1 MNQAA
6 TLKDWKD
13 YRDTERGIADND
25 IPDRID
31 PVHVPK
37 VLCFS
42 SGKGGVGKTSIVTNL
57 AMAVSRKG
65 KNVLILDADLGLAN
79 VDVMLGITPKYSIQ
93 HVFSG
98 EKTLSDVIVDG
109 PGGIKLLPAS
119 SGIQELCHLDES
131 DKLFLLNEFDSL
143 DQPIDVMFIDNA
155 AGISDTVMYFNMA
168 AEERVVILTPEPTSI
183 TDAYALIKVL
193 SQRYRV
199 NEFSI
204 IVNWSNSRKE
214 AQNVFRQLTSVA
226 DRFLGF
232 LSFNFLGYIPRDL
245 CIPKSVRRQKAALEI
260 FPACR
265 ACQEFEKIAETVL
278 SGKEKRSDGNIKF
291 FWQNLLRL

>member
-6 TLKDWKD
+6 TLKEWKN
-13 YRDTERGIADND
+13 YCETEKGVTAEDRTGHLPTPGI
-25 IPDRID
+25 
-31 PVHVPK
+31 PK

-57 AMAVSRKG
+57 AMAVSKKG

-98 EKTLSDVIVDG
+98 EKTLSEIIVDG

-119 SGIQELCHLDES
+119 SGIQELCHLDDSE
-131 DKLFLLNEFDSL
+131 KLFLLNEFDTL
-143 DQPIDVMFIDNA
+143 THPIDIMFIDNA
-155 AGISDTVMYFNMA
+155 AGISDSVMYFNMA
-168 AEERVVILTPEPTSI
+168 SEERVVILTPEPTSI

-193 SQRYRV
+193 SQQYRV
-199 NEFSI
+199 SEFSI
-204 IVNWSNSRKE
+204 IVNWSNSKKE
-214 AQNVFRQLTSVA
+214 AQNVFKQLTSVA

-245 CIPKSVRRQKAALEI
+245 CIPKSVRQQKAALEL

-278 SGKEKRSDGNIKF
+278 SNFEKKNDGNIKF

>member
-6 TLKDWKD
+6 TLKEWKD
-13 YRDTERGIADND
+13 YSGAETGISDRGSTARDTSYR
-25 IPDRID
+25 
-31 PVHVPK
+31 VPK

-57 AMAVSRKG
+57 ALAVSRKG

-98 EKTLSDVIVDG
+98 EKSLSDVILDG
-109 PGGIKLLPAS
+109 PEGIKLLPAS
-119 SGIQELCHLDES
+119 SGIQEMCLLDES
-131 DKLFLLNEFDSL
+131 EKLFLLNEFDSL
-143 DQPIDVMFIDNA
+143 DEPIDVMLIDNA

-168 AEERVVILTPEPTSI
+168 SEERVVILTPEPTSI

-193 SQRYRV
+193 SQGYRV

-204 IVNWSNSRKE
+204 IVNWTNSKKE

-245 CIPKSVRRQKAALEI
+245 CIPKSVRQQKTALEI

-265 ACQEFEKIAETVL
+265 ASQEFERIAEEVL
-278 SGKEKRSDGNIKF
+278 KQKGKRNDGNIKF
-291 FWQNLLRL
+291 FWQDLLRL

>member
-6 TLKDWKD
+6 TLKQWKAFCSLD
-13 YRDTERGIADND
+13 ETGLNRRDGHYDATLSNPR
-25 IPDRID
+25 
-31 PVHVPK
+31 

-57 AMAVSRKG
+57 AIAISKMG
-65 KNVLILDADLGLAN
+65 KNVLVLDADLGLAN

-98 EKTLSDVIVDG
+98 ERSLSDIIMKG

-119 SGIQELCHLDES
+119 SGVQELCHLNES
-131 DKLFLLNEFDSL
+131 EKLFLLNEFDTLEDS
-143 DQPIDVMFIDNA
+143 IDVMLIDNA

-168 AEERVVILTPEPTSI
+168 SQSRVIILTPEPTSI

-193 SQRYRV
+193 STRYMV
-199 NEFSI
+199 KEFSI
-204 IVNWSNSRKE
+204 IVNWTSSRQE
-214 AQNVFRQLTSVA
+214 AYKIFKQLTAVA

-232 LSFNFLGYIPRDL
+232 LSFNFLGHIPKDTS
-245 CIPKSVRRQKAALEI
+245 IPKSVRQQKPALEL
-260 FPACR
+260 FPESR
-265 ACQEFEKIAETVL
+265 ACKGFRQLAENIMNQQLKTC
-278 SGKEKRSDGNIKF
+278 DGNIKF
-291 FWQNLLRL
+291 FWKNLLRL

>member
-6 TLKDWKD
+6 TLKEWKG
-13 YRDTERGIADND
+13 YCDTEKGIAGADN
-25 IPDRID
+25 PDYGISS
-31 PVHVPK
+31 HVPK
-37 VLCFS
+37 VFCFS
-42 SGKGGVGKTSIVTNL
+42 SGKGGVGKTSIVINL
-57 AMAVSRKG
+57 ALAVAKKG
-65 KNVLILDADLGLAN
+65 KSVLILDADLGLAN

-98 EKTLSDVIVDG
+98 EKTLSDVIIDG

-131 DKLFLLNEFDSL
+131 EKLFLLNEFGSL
-143 DQPIDVMFIDNA
+143 DQPIDMMLIDNA
-155 AGISDTVMYFNMA
+155 AGISDIVMYFNMA
-168 AEERVVILTPEPTSI
+168 SENRVVILTPEPTSI
-183 TDAYALIKVL
+183 TDAYATIKL
-193 SQRYRV
+193 LFQRYQV

-214 AQNVFRQLTSVA
+214 AQNVFRQLTAVA

-245 CIPKSVRRQKAALEI
+245 CIPKSVRQQKAALEI
-260 FPACR
+260 FPECR
-265 ACQEFEKIAETVL
+265 ASQEFQKIAASVL
-278 SGKEKRSDGNIKF
+278 CDSVKKNDGNIKF
-291 FWQNLLRL
+291 FWKNLLRL

>member
-1 MNQAA
+1 M
-6 TLKDWKD
+6 KGWKD
-13 YRDTERGIADND
+13 YCDND
-25 IPDRID
+25 RGLGGKNDVSRATGAQLPR
-31 PVHVPK
+31 VW
-37 VLCFS
+37 CFS
-42 SGKGGVGKTSIVTNL
+42 SGKGGVGKTSIVANL
-57 AMAVSRKG
+57 ALAVSRMG

-93 HVFSG
+93 HVFAG
-98 EKTLSDVIVDG
+98 EKTLSDVIIEG
-109 PGGIKLLPAS
+109 PGGIRLLPAS
-119 SGIQELCHLDES
+119 SGVQELCHLDDSE
-131 DKLFLLNEFDSL
+131 KLFLLNEFDSL
-143 DQPIDVMFIDNA
+143 DEPIDLMLIDNA

-193 SQRYRV
+193 SQRYQV

-232 LSFNFLGYIPRDL
+232 LSFNFMGYIPRDL
-245 CIPKSVRRQKAALEI
+245 CIPKSVRQQKAALEL

-265 ACQEFEKIAETVL
+265 ASQEFQRLAHLVMKENEK
-278 SGKEKRSDGNIKF
+278 KNDGNIKF

>member
-1 MNQAA
+1 MKQ
-6 TLKDWKD
+6 WKD
-13 YRDTERGIADND
+13 YQDTQRRISGSDYV
-25 IPDRID
+25 DRQTSSRA
-31 PVHVPK
+31 PK

-57 AMAVSRKG
+57 AMALARKG
-65 KNVLILDADLGLAN
+65 RNVLILDADLGLAN

-98 EKTLSDVIVDG
+98 EKRLSDVIMDG

-119 SGIQELCHLDES
+119 SGIQEMCLLDES
-131 DKLFLLNEFDSL
+131 EKLFLLNEFDSL
-143 DQPIDVMFIDNA
+143 DEPIDVMLIDNA

-193 SQRYRV
+193 SQGYQV

-204 IVNWSNSRKE
+204 IVNWTNSKKE

-232 LSFNFLGYIPRDL
+232 LSFNFLGYVPRDL
-245 CIPKSVRRQKAALEI
+245 CIPKSVRQQKAAVEA

-265 ACQEFEKIAETVL
+265 ASQEFQRIAQVVL
-278 SGKEKRSDGNIKF
+278 DKNKKKNDGNIKF
-291 FWQNLLRL
+291 FWQDLLRL